1 MRPFAVL
8 NAILFGSAAAITFGL
23 GGVLIIFL
31 VLKGRYPEVI
41 GEFGTLLR
49 SAGLFAAMA
58 AASGAS
64 LFGTLKGRPWRHFAQ
79 AAMWLCLLTLVILYW
94 PR

>member
-23 GGVLIIFL
+23 FAVLIIYL
-31 VLKGRYPEVI
+31 VLQGRHPQLAT
-41 GEFGTLLR
+41 EFGTLPSLTWILR
-49 SAGLFAAMA
+49 DSNVALAG
-58 AASGAS
+58 
-64 LFGTLKGRPWRHFAQ
+64 
-79 AAMWLCLLTLVILYW
+79 

>member
-31 VLKGRYPEVI
+31 VLKGKHPDMI
-41 GEFGTLLR
+41 GEFGALVQ
-49 SAGLFAAMA
+49 SAGVFAAMA

-64 LFGTLKGRPWRHFAQ
+64 LFATLKGRSWRHFAQ
-79 AAMWLCLLTLVILYW
+79 GAMWLCLLALIMLYW

>member
-23 GGVLIIFL
+23 GGVIVIFL
-31 VLKGRYPEVI
+31 ALKGRYPEMLS
-41 GEFGTLLR
+41 EFASLLR
-49 SAGLFAAMA
+49 SGAVFAVMA
-58 AASGAS
+58 AASGTS
-64 LFGTLKGRPWRHFAQ
+64 LYATLKQLKWRHAAQ
-79 AAMWLCLLTLVILYW
+79 AAMWLCLIVLVVLYW

>member
-1 MRPFAVL
+1 MGPFAVL

-23 GGVLIIFL
+23 LGVIVIFL
-31 VLKGRYPEVI
+31 VLQGRHPDML
-41 GEFGTLLR
+41 GEFATLWR
-49 SAGLFAAMA
+49 SGLVFALMA

-64 LFGTLKGRPWRHFAQ
+64 LYATLKRLPWRHAAQ
-79 AAMWLCLLTLVILYW
+79 AGMWLCLALLVYLYW